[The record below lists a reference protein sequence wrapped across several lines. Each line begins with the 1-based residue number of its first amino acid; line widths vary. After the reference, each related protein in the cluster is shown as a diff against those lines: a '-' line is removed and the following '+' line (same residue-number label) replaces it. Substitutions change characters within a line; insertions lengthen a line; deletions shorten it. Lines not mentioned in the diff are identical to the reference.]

1 MESIQSLKE
10 KLFMFMK
17 IKIKIMQNRI
27 SLFLLKQVK
36 LKLKMDPAKLRG
48 HSVNSPLQSHQMN
61 ISTIIEKIKEDKNYM
76 I

>member
-1 MESIQSLKE
+1 
-10 KLFMFMK
+10 MFMK

-36 LKLKMDPAKLRG
+36 LKLKMDPAKQRE
-48 HSVNSPLQSHQMN
+48 HSVNSPLESHQMN